1 MKRIAFIVAAAILA
15 LQAPAARAD
24 IARGIEL
31 FERGHFDEAA
41 AELQALAEAGVPV
54 AQYVLGVMYLNMMV
68 EPPASGA
75 AVTLITAAA
84 ESGHLP
90 AQMELA
96 RMYRDGDGVEQDF
109 ARMLHWYERA
119 AEQGDVGAQLFVA
132 DGYAYGYGAQADPV
146 EAYKWYDIAIRY
158 WGPLAVRARDVL
170 AEKMTGEQ
178 VAEAERRAGEW
189 LAAHPQA
196 PQGN

>member
-1 MKRIAFIVAAAILA
+1 MRRIALLAVAAFLA
-15 LQAPAARAD
+15 GHVIAARAD
-24 IARGIEL
+24 VARGIEL
-31 FERGHFDEAA
+31 FERGEFEEAA
-41 AELQALAEAGVPV
+41 AELANLADAGIPV
-54 AQYVLGVMYLNMMV
+54 AQYVLGIMYLNLMV
-68 EPPASGA
+68 DPPATGSAFGLISGA
-75 AVTLITAAA
+75 AK
-84 ESGHLP
+84 SGHLP
-90 AQMELA
+90 AQAELA

-109 ARMLHWYERA
+109 TQMLHWYRRA

-132 DGYAYGYGAQADPV
+132 DGYAYGYGVEADPV
-146 EAYKWYDIAIRY
+146 EAYMWYEIALRY